1 MIVCAASNNA
11 GKLKELRRILER
23 MGHEVKSL
31 RELGIDLDPE
41 ETGTT
46 FAENARIK
54 AEAFCKASGLPT
66 IADDSGLCVD
76 ALGGAPGVYSARY
89 CGRHGDDEAN
99 NDKLLDAMQ
108 AVPAG
113 QRGAKFVS
121 AVCFILPDGRHLTC
135 MGECPGSIAFERLC
149 GDYGFGYD
157 PLFIP
162 AHCGVGKHEK
172 RPNTEGRS
180 YAQLTPDEKDAISH
194 RGNALAELEKELPDF
209 LK

>member
-66 IADDSGLCVD
+66 IADDSGLCVNW
-76 ALGGAPGVYSARY
+76 LGGAPGVYSARY
-89 CGRHGDDEAN
+89 GGLDDDAARYR
-99 NDKLLDAMQ
+99 LLLQ
-108 AVPAG
+108 NL
-113 QRGAKFVS
+113 RGATDRS
-121 AVCFILPDGRHLTC
+121 AYFHTAIVCAFPNGDVLTAEGDC
-135 MGECPGSIAFERLC
+135 HGAIAFAPM
-149 GDYGFGYD
+149 GDGGFGYD
-157 PLFIP
+157 PVFLVPSLRRTF
-162 AHCGVGKHEK
+162 
-172 RPNTEGRS
+172 
-180 YAQLTPDEKDAISH
+180 AQLTAEEKNAISH
-194 RGNALAELEKELPDF
+194 RGNALRKFAAELKEYLANNEHLEK
-209 LK
+209 

>member
-66 IADDSGLCVD
+66 VADDSGLCTD
-76 ALGGAPGVYSARY
+76 ALHGAPGVYSARY
-89 CGRHGDDEAN
+89 AGHHGDDDAN
-99 NDKLLDAMQ
+99 NAKLLRELAD
-108 AVPAG
+108 VPEE
-113 QRGAKFVS
+113 QRSAKFVS
-121 AVCFILPDGRHLTC
+121 AVCFMLPDGRALEVE
-135 MGECPGSIAFERLC
+135 GECPGRIAFTLQN

-162 AHCGVGKHEK
+162 DEYGAPDGKH
-172 RPNTEGRS
+172 PNTERRS

-194 RGNALAELEKELPDF
+194 RGRAMEKLEAQLPTF
-209 LK
+209 LG

>member
-1 MIVCAASNNA
+1 MIVCAASNNT

-31 RELGIDLDPE
+31 RELGINLDPE

-66 IADDSGLCVD
+66 VADDSGLCTD
-76 ALGGAPGVYSARY
+76 ALHGAPGVYSARY
-89 CGRHGDDEAN
+89 AGHHGDDDAN
-99 NDKLLDAMQ
+99 NAKLLRELAD
-108 AVPAG
+108 VPEE

-121 AVCFILPDGRHLTC
+121 ASASCCRTDAHWRSRASARAVLRLPCRT
-135 MGECPGSIAFERLC
+135 ATT
-149 GDYGFGYD
+149 GFGYD

-162 AHCGVGKHEK
+162 DEYGAPDGK
-172 RPNTEGRS
+172 RPNTERRS

-194 RGNALAELEKELPDF
+194 RGRAMEKLAEKLPEF
-209 LK
+209 LG